1 MRRAGRVLSYV
12 ITAVTWILP
21 LAVPAQANQAPTAV
35 ASAGV
40 DTETGQALNQV
51 TLYIGPTDSGK
62 PFTVTGSG
70 SSDPDGDP
78 LTYNWVCRAT
88 NGNKCLFGPGV
99 PPNQVNFRPVFP
111 EGTWD
116 ITLTV
121 NDGHGHTATDTVR
134 VKVLVDLSP
143 PVVTPPDNLTVSV
156 TQTGVA
162 RGADSSELHT
172 FLFNSATATDN
183 STAIFTHLPPQ
194 ADGVDVDDN
203 TAFPLGTTTVT
214 FRIADSFGNI
224 GTASAKVDV
233 IDLQPGDLFVGSGFD
248 IGFGGIAGVIYRI
261 RNGQVSIF
269 CESPRNGADPDYWA
283 APEYITVDSKGRVAA
298 MAHLHLPNS
307 FKFLRC
313 REAGQPAQKLAT
325 FFGGFADPAW
335 PQPFPNRNLDRI
347 KGLHVQRSKR
357 LVINDAVNGG
367 TATPVVEEKYVFVGG
382 LELTQTRAPGT
393 VTAWGRIHWFGSRT
407 NSRPSAS
414 TRAARICRRWSFHS
428 KLETVTLPILGGFN
442 VPAPVASTYMVGGG
456 TVRRVF
462 RPLELQVSGTTPLG
476 NFTVG
481 VQAFGGRL
489 ELLNELAHDR
499 NRAQE
504 PSGCTAVGQFRTT
517 WTSPSRISLDQFLN
531 VTYREKPRACSEIQP
546 WRAAGVDGQGE

>member
-1 MRRAGRVLSYV
+1 M
-12 ITAVTWILP
+12 
-21 LAVPAQANQAPTAV
+21 
-35 ASAGV
+35 
-40 DTETGQALNQV
+40 
-51 TLYIGPTDSGK
+51 
-62 PFTVTGSG
+62 
-70 SSDPDGDP
+70 
-78 LTYNWVCRAT
+78 
-88 NGNKCLFGPGV
+88 
-99 PPNQVNFRPVFP
+99 
-111 EGTWD
+111 
-116 ITLTV
+116 
-121 NDGHGHTATDTVR
+121 
-134 VKVLVDLSP
+134 
-143 PVVTPPDNLTVSV
+143 
-156 TQTGVA
+156 
-162 RGADSSELHT
+162 
-172 FLFNSATATDN
+172 
-183 STAIFTHLPPQ
+183 
-194 ADGVDVDDN
+194 
-203 TAFPLGTTTVT
+203 
-214 FRIADSFGNI
+214 
-224 GTASAKVDV
+224 
-233 IDLQPGDLFVGSGFD
+233 
-248 IGFGGIAGVIYRI
+248 IYRI

-367 TATPVVEEKYVFVGG
+367 TATPVAEEKYVFVGG
-382 LELTQTRAPGT
+382 LEITPDE
-393 VTAWGRIHWFGSRT
+393 
-407 NSRPSAS
+407 S
-414 TRAARICRRWSFHS
+414 TRHSYSLGTDSLVWVEDELAPVGVNTGGQNLPEMYFHS

-504 PSGCTAVGQFRTT
+504 PSGLTAVGQSAQRGHRHHESRL
-517 WTSPSRISLDQFLN
+517 TSS
-531 VTYREKPRACSEIQP
+531 
-546 WRAAGVDGQGE
+546 